1 MQPNP
6 KLIIGSMVDKKHI
19 YLFSS
24 IEEAMRQI
32 SNIFKYKTF
41 IIPDQ
46 CCPNY
51 YKIPE
56 SYNELK
62 TIYGIIDMKDLISK
76 CQNKILLLNGM
87 ASSFAEQPVS
97 LLLDVCKEKNCSI
110 INDVSTSLNLSSA
123 RLGEYSLCSLDKSSF
138 INLGYGAFF
147 ASNAELNLAENFD
160 KSKINDLNEKLS
172 AMDSRVKYLSWANAK
187 VKVDLNSF
195 EILHRDKRSISIL
208 IRFDTLME
216 KRRLVSY
223 CEKSQLP
230 YEIAPKYLKSN
241 PNLIAIEIIK
251 K

>member
-1 MQPNP
+1 MLNEAAI
-6 KLIIGSMVDKKHI
+6 LAARDNKK
-19 YLFSS
+19 
-24 IEEAMRQI
+24 E
-32 SNIFKYKTF
+32 
-41 IIPDQ
+41 
-46 CCPNY
+46 
-51 YKIPE
+51 
-56 SYNELK
+56 
-62 TIYGIIDMKDLISK
+62 IDMKDLISK